1 MKKIIVLVSSAA
13 LLLAVLIIGNFVAAD
28 DPILSNSTSMT
39 IEEFTNRYVGTPS
52 VAEADNAISS
62 VNTAITPRIKYSN
75 IFYDPVT
82 RKITFD
88 ATLSEGNEVSEFNA
102 EGILYS
108 SYKADHGINSIV
120 GDLEDTTGQ
129 YEILRFEI
137 YNDNDLSYLYAIN
150 TPETAATPT
159 LLMYLL
165 KGDELYLFETSIP
178 STMSNIV
185 VPNTPDCKTTEGAID
200 GFWFENMIEPTVNLG
215 G

>member
-1 MKKIIVLVSSAA
+1 MKKIIVLASSAA
-13 LLLAVLIIGNFVAAD
+13 LLLAALIIGNFVAAD
-28 DPILSNSTSMT
+28 EPILSNSTSMT
-39 IEEFTNRYVGTPS
+39 IEEFTDRYVGTPS
-52 VAEADNAISS
+52 ESEADDAISS
-62 VNTAITPRIKYSN
+62 VNAVGTPGIKYSH
-75 IFYDPVT
+75 IFYDPET

-88 ATLSEGNEVSEFNA
+88 AALSEGDEVSELNA

-137 YNDNDLSYLYAIN
+137 YNDNDLSFLYAIN

-165 KGDELYLFETSIP
+165 KGDKLYLLETSIP
-178 STMSNIV
+178 SAMSDIV
-185 VPNTPDCKTTEGAID
+185 VPNTPDCKTKEGNID
-200 GFWFENMIEPTVNLG
+200 GFWFVDIIAPTG
-215 G
+215 K